1 MWPKILFQIKSGT
14 KRCNLR
20 FQVGCHVTF
29 GWMFT
34 SAIAMAVISD
44 PKVVIITNPVITMIN
59 KW

>member
-1 MWPKILFQIKSGT
+1 MT
-14 KRCNLR
+14 KRWNLR

-44 PKVVIITNPVITMIN
+44 PKVIIITAIITMI
-59 KW
+59 KRC